1 MNSASKDV
9 LTMIEDSGSGLDL
22 AFKVNLFRNFSPA
35 SPTNCVVFF
44 DTTNRVSD
52 ADLDNNRIFYD
63 NIQVKVRNAG
73 FDTAYALAKQIETY
87 LLTQNHTTWSETY
100 YGRIQVM
107 SGPKPFE
114 PNGNQSIIV
123 TNYELTRR

>member
-1 MNSASKDV
+1 MIANHNYLAEVHQNRLDVKDH
-9 LTMIEDSGSGLDL
+9 T
-22 AFKVNLFRNFSPA
+22 
-35 SPTNCVVFF
+35 
-44 DTTNRVSD
+44 
-52 ADLDNNRIFYD
+52 
-63 NIQVKVRNAG
+63 NIQIDSKSQH
-73 FDTAYALAKQIETY
+73 TAYALAKQIETY
-87 LLTQNHTTWSETY
+87 LLAQNHTTWSETY